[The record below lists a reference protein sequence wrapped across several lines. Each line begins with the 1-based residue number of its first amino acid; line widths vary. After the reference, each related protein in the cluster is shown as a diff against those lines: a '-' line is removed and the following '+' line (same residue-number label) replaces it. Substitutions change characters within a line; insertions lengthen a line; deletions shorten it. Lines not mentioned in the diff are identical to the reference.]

1 MPALIMLGPQNQ
13 QLNLRAALDLLGIAS
28 RVGVITAGWR
38 DAEGDIK
45 ELEVHIGRP
54 VIDLMLYQRAN
65 EVFARDEPFFRAH
78 RERQNRIKELQRL
91 YRLRL
96 RPMSAAAYS
105 LLSTESDSHLLRS
118 HERAAIAQIRALDR
132 QHLKLIQGLHEA
144 FEREWRPSE
153 RPGLTDHRE
162 SLEQAVAACD
172 ALLIAGGHVA
182 VLMNRMRLFG
192 MKELLRDRAII
203 AWSAGAMVLGER
215 IVVVVSRIAGT
226 RMRAVAELN
235 HRSHRH
241 AWQNGP
247 LGMLHDGFGCNDLLD
262 AGDDQPGA
270 ARDVHVGDIFHQ
282 VAFIELDIAQS
293 VGCVGM
299 DQRNVRPCSSQGGDL
314 PACKRAT
321 DFHCLLLEL
330 HHLFP
335 W

>member
-215 IVVVVSRIAGT
+215 IVVFHDHAPQGR
-226 RMRAVAELN
+226 RDAEI
-235 HRSHRH
+235 
-241 AWQNGP
+241 
-247 LGMLHDGFGCNDLLD
+247 LD
-262 AGDDQPGA
+262 AGLG
-270 ARDVHVGDIFHQ
+270 IK
-282 VAFIELDIAQS
+282 
-293 VGCVGM
+293 
-299 DQRNVRPCSSQGGDL
+299 RNVLPLPYADRRLDWNDRKRLGLLARRFAPTRCITLNSGSVLHFQDGRIASANNASSLRSNGRL
-314 PACKRAT
+314 RVVRA
-321 DFHCLLLEL
+321 E
-330 HHLFP
+330 
-335 W
+335 